1 MKSCESDAIY
11 LGCGAFLRC
20 SRFIDQC
27 DGFSFNGQG
36 HGQDTEE
43 KKETA
48 RKKDPRRKKT
58 IPPCKKILREKWGSV
73 KNSHPKFAFCPLPH
87 PSRSSPLR
95 IQIFHFI
102 SRSVQL

>member
-43 KKETA
+43 KKGDSP
-48 RKKDPRRKKT
+48 KKGPKEEKT
-58 IPPCKKILREKWGSV
+58 IPPCKRFLGKMGSV

-87 PSRSSPLR
+87 P
-95 IQIFHFI
+95 
-102 SRSVQL
+102 